1 MIEGGIML
9 LHSYEELKGP
19 PPPAFFSP
27 PQGLRVC
34 NMSEGG
40 ITPLHSY
47 EELKAMGFQIIIHP
61 MSSIFAVTKV

>member
-1 MIEGGIML
+1 MFSL
-9 LHSYEELKGP
+9 LRPVFLTLQLLC
-19 PPPAFFSP
+19 FFLLP

-34 NMSEGG
+34 NMIEGG